1 MTYFSL
7 EFSLMMIAFF
17 ALYWAFGEKDK
28 NLSEISNK
36 NDKISSL
43 NDKNTISS
51 SQQDKKL
58 KAQNL
63 LILFFSY
70 TIYTLINP
78 YFALVLFVYTFFI
91 HYFALLIF
99 VRQKRLIFALCIIFV
114 VLNLCF
120 FKYFESI
127 KDSFEAFLSFF
138 GFEYLNADITFPIG
152 ISFYTF
158 ASITYLVSVYQNKK
172 LESFLNL
179 ATYLSFFPTLLLGPI
194 MRSEFFFAQIHK
206 KRHFENANL
215 IIILLLFG
223 IVKKVLI
230 ANYLGIYAK
239 PILANPAAFNFLEL
253 ICAIYAF
260 SVQIYCD
267 FSGYV
272 DLVCAFALMLGFK
285 LPPNFNMPYLA
296 KNLREFWTRWHISL
310 STFIRDYIYIPL
322 GGSRKS
328 TWRTY
333 LNLLIAFV
341 ISGIWHGN
349 TLNFF
354 IWGLLH
360 GLGVIFLHLPF
371 IKRVNFSKIPY
382 LSVFITFH
390 FVAFAWIFFYYP
402 NFDGAIG
409 FLKACV
415 NNFFEPVKYS
425 DIYVFAAF
433 AGLFVIYPLFINFR
447 AHCVKILSITP
458 LPLKPII
465 IAFLLLLIFAFMPSG
480 IPQFIYESF

>member
-7 EFSLMMIAFF
+7 EFSLMFIVFF
-17 ALYWAFGEKDK
+17 AIYWAFCRR
-28 NLSEISNK
+28 
-36 NDKISSL
+36 
-43 NDKNTISS
+43 
-51 SQQDKKL
+51 L
-58 KAQNL
+58 KTQNAL
-63 LILFFSY
+63 VLFFSY
-70 TIYTLINP
+70 AIYILINP
-78 YFALVLFVYTFFI
+78 YFALVLFVYTFFV

-99 VRQKRLIFALCIIFV
+99 VRQKREIFAACVAFA

-127 KDSFEAFLSFF
+127 KDTFEAFLRLF
-138 GFEYLNADITFPIG
+138 GFEYVNADIAFPVG

-194 MRSEFFFAQIHK
+194 MRSEFFFSQIHK
-206 KRHFENANL
+206 QRHFADANL
-215 IIILLLFG
+215 IIVLLLFG

-239 PILANPAAFNFLEL
+239 PILATPAAYNFLEL
-253 ICAIYAF
+253 LCAIYAF

-285 LPPNFNMPYLA
+285 LPPNFDMPYLA

-310 STFIRDYIYIPL
+310 SSFIKDYIYIPL
-322 GGSRKS
+322 GGSRKG
-328 TWRTY
+328 TLRTY

-349 TLNFF
+349 TLNFL

-360 GLGVIFLHLPF
+360 GLGVVFLHLPF
-371 IKRVNFSKIPY
+371 IKRLNFAKVPY
-382 LSVFITFH
+382 LSVFLTFH

-402 NFDGAIG
+402 TFSGA
-409 FLKACV
+409 LEYLRACV
-415 NNFFEPVKYS
+415 DNFFAPIKYA

-433 AGLFVIYPLFINFR
+433 GALFIIYPLFVNFR
-447 AHCVKILSITP
+447 ANCVKILNITP
-458 LPLKPII
+458 LLLKPLI
-465 IAFLLLLIFAFMPSG
+465 IAFVLLLVFAFMPSG